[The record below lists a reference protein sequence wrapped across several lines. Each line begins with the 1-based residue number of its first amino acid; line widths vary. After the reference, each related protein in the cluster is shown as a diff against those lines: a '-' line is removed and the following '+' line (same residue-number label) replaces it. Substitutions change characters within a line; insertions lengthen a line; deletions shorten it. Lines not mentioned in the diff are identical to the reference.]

1 MHFKFTYIILLALLL
16 HACSSLRKEVSTK
29 SNEESKVLVGQD
41 LIRFQKLFYN
51 ANREKVLGNLD
62 KAANLFESCIRKD
75 PGSAAAMYE
84 LGGIYV
90 RTGKLKEGVYFAK
103 QAAEIDRKN
112 VWYQLLLADAYAQS
126 GKYDKSIK
134 TYQEIIKLHPEKI
147 ELYYEMS
154 SIMLT
159 AKQFTEAIEVY
170 NQIEEI
176 IGVAEDVSLQKEMI
190 YIKLNKIDKAALE
203 LEKLIAKNPKEV
215 RFYGMLAELYQANNM
230 PEKALETYE
239 RLKAED
245 PDDPHIHLSLSNYYR
260 SIGDREKSYSELK
273 LAFSNERLD
282 INKKINI
289 LLSYYSITQSFP
301 ELTDQALTLCKLLVK
316 THPEEAKSHSMYGD
330 FLYRENLIAES
341 REEYRAA
348 LKLDANRFAIW
359 QQLLQINSQL
369 NDYDALLEESAKALE
384 LFPNQSILYLYNG
397 IANIQRKTFD
407 DAIEVLQKGIELTT
421 ENRILLSNFYSSLGD
436 SYHSNKDTIKSDK
449 AYDKALEFDP
459 VNKYVLNNYSY
470 YLSQRG
476 TDLERA
482 KNMSESANKLDPD
495 NSSFQDTYAWILY
508 KSKQYEEAKKWLE
521 KALEGGGKE
530 RSAILE
536 HYGDVLF
543 KLGEVDNAVEYWK
556 KAKEHG
562 NKSDKLEKK
571 IADRFLY
578 E

>member
-1 MHFKFTYIILLALLL
+1 MLA
-16 HACSSLRKEVSTK
+16 
-29 SNEESKVLVGQD
+29 GQD

-51 ANREKVLGNLD
+51 ANKEKILGNLD

-90 RTGKLKEGVYFAK
+90 RTGKLKEGIYFARK
-103 QAAEIDRKN
+103 AAEIDRDN
-112 VWYQLLLADAYAQS
+112 IWYQLLLADAYAQS
-126 GKYDKSIK
+126 RDYDKSIK
-134 TYQEIIKLHPEKI
+134 TYREIIKLHPENLD
-147 ELYYEMS
+147 LYYEMS
-154 SIMLT
+154 SIMLA
-159 AKQFTEAIEVY
+159 AKQFTQAIEVY

-176 IGVAEDVSLQKEMI
+176 IGVAEEISLQKEMI
-190 YIKLNKIDKAALE
+190 YITLNKIDKAAVE
-203 LEKLIAKNPKEV
+203 LEKLIEKNPKEV

-239 RLKAED
+239 RLKAVD
-245 PDDPHIHLSLSNYYR
+245 PNDPHIHLSLSNYYR

-273 LAFSNERLD
+273 LAFENEQLD

-301 ELTDQALTLCKLLVK
+301 ELTDQALTLCLLLVK
-316 THPEEAKSHSMYGD
+316 AHPKEAKSHSMYGD
-330 FLYRENLIAES
+330 FLYREGKVEES
-341 REEYRAA
+341 REQYRTA
-348 LKLDANRFAIW
+348 LELDANRFVIW
-359 QQLLQINSQL
+359 QQLLQINSEL
-369 NDYDALLEESAKALE
+369 KDYDALLEESAKALE

-397 IANIQRKTFD
+397 IANIQRKTFV

-421 ENRILLSNFYSSLGD
+421 ENKILLSNFYSSLGD
-436 SYHSNKDTIKSDK
+436 SYHSNKDTTKSDR

-476 TDLERA
+476 MDLERA
-482 KNMSESANKLDPD
+482 KDMSESANKLDPD
-495 NSSFQDTYAWILY
+495 NTSFQDTYAWILY

-530 RSAILE
+530 RSTILE

-543 KLGEVDNAVEYWK
+543 KLGEVDNAVGYWK
-556 KAKEHG
+556 QARQHG
-562 NKSDKLEKK
+562 GKSEKLEKK
-571 IADRFLY
+571 ITDRFLY